1 MIKLDIGKI
10 RMATTND
17 IHISHS
23 TFKKKKDSLPYC
35 FKLVNFVSF
44 I

>member
-23 TFKKKKDSLPYC
+23 TFKKERLPP
-35 FKLVNFVSF
+35 LLL
-44 I
+44 